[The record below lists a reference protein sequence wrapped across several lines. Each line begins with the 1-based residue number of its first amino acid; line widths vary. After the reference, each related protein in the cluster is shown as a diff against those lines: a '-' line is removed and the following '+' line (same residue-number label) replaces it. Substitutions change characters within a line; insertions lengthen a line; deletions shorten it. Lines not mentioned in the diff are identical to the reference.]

1 VKIKADLHIKIF
13 KNQMKQKETFFT
25 CFVFQFYFI
34 HLVYSFYIK
43 SGHFIFK
50 SMEYLSDR
58 IKSLSVSQTLAMA
71 QKSRE
76 LKAKGIDIIS
86 LSLGEPDFN
95 TPDYIKEAA
104 KKAIDDN
111 YSKYP
116 PVPGYNDLR
125 EAISRKF
132 KEENGLTYSPDQ
144 IIVSAGGKHSII
156 NVILSIINPGDE
168 VIILAP
174 YWVSYYD
181 QVLLAGGKPVIVTAA
196 IENDFKIRPEQL
208 ETAITSKTRLIIFNS
223 PSNPTGMVYD
233 RNEMEKIARIVQ
245 KHEGLFIMSDEI
257 YEHIIFSGEHVS
269 MASFDFIYDRVITVN
284 GVSKGYA
291 MTGWRI
297 GYIGAPLWIVKACD
311 KLQGQFTSGVCSI
324 AQRAALAAIQ
334 GKNDSKQIM
343 KEAFHRRRDLICSLL
358 KEIKGLKVPVP
369 EGAFYVMPDISY
381 FLGKSDGITTIVNS
395 DDLALYLLDKAQVA
409 VVGGDAFGAP
419 DCIRI
424 SYATADNLLTEAV
437 KRIKSAL
444 ERLH

>member
-1 VKIKADLHIKIF
+1 
-13 KNQMKQKETFFT
+13 
-25 CFVFQFYFI
+25 
-34 HLVYSFYIK
+34 
-43 SGHFIFK
+43 
-50 SMEYLSDR
+50 MEYLSER
-58 IKSLSVSQTLAMA
+58 IKALSVSQTLAMA

-116 PVPGYNDLR
+116 PVPGYDDLR
-125 EAISRKF
+125 KAISKKF
-132 KEENGLTYSPDQ
+132 KDENGLNYSSDQ
-144 IIVSAGGKHSII
+144 IIVSAGGKHSLI

-181 QVLLAGGKPVIVTAA
+181 QIIIAEGKPVIIEAKL
-196 IENDFKIRPEQL
+196 ENDFKIRPEQL
-208 ETAITSKTRLIIFNS
+208 EAAITSKTRLIIFNS

-233 RNEMEKIARIVQ
+233 RKEMEKIARIVE
-245 KHEGLFIMSDEI
+245 KHEGLFIISDEI
-257 YEHIIFSGEHVS
+257 YEHIIFEGEHVS

-284 GVSKGYA
+284 GVSKAYA

-297 GYIGAPLWIVKACD
+297 GYIGAPVWIAKACN

-334 GKNDSKQIM
+334 GTGESQKIM
-343 KEAFHRRRDLICSLL
+343 KEAFLRRRNLLCSLI
-358 KEIKGLKVPVP
+358 KDVKGLKVKVP
-369 EGAFYVMPDISY
+369 QGAFYLMPDISY
-381 FLGKSDGITTIVNS
+381 YLGKSDGETLIGTS

-409 VVGGDAFGAP
+409 TVGGDAFGAP
-419 DCIRI
+419 DCLRI
-424 SYATADNLLTEAV
+424 SYATSDDLLVEAV
-437 KRIKSAL
+437 KRMKAAL
-444 ERLH
+444 EKLK

>member
-1 VKIKADLHIKIF
+1 
-13 KNQMKQKETFFT
+13 
-25 CFVFQFYFI
+25 
-34 HLVYSFYIK
+34 
-43 SGHFIFK
+43 
-50 SMEYLSDR
+50 MEYLSNR

-76 LKAKGIDIIS
+76 LKAKGLDIIS

-116 PVPGYNDLR
+116 PVPGYDDLR
-125 EAISRKF
+125 NAISKKF
-132 KEENGLTYSPDQ
+132 KDENGINYTSDQ
-144 IIVSAGGKHSII
+144 IIVSAGGKHSLI

-181 QVLLAGGKPVIVTAA
+181 QILLAGGKPIVVEALL
-196 IENDFKIRPEQL
+196 ENDFKVRPEQL
-208 ETAITSKTRLIIFNS
+208 ESAITDKTRLIIFNS
-223 PSNPTGMVYD
+223 PSNPTGMVYTGQ
-233 RNEMEKIARIVQ
+233 EMEKIARIVE
-245 KHEGLFIMSDEI
+245 KHEGLFIISDEI
-257 YEHIIFSGEHVS
+257 YEHIIFEGRHVS

-297 GYIGAPLWIVKACD
+297 GYIGAPLWISKACN

-324 AQRAALAAIQ
+324 AQRAALAAIT
-334 GKNDSKQIM
+334 GGDNSRQIM
-343 KEAFHRRRDLICSLL
+343 KEAFLRRRDLICGQL
-358 KEIKGLKVPVP
+358 KEIKGLKIRVPQ
-369 EGAFYVMPDISY
+369 GAFYVMPDISY
-381 FLGKSDGITTIVNS
+381 YLGKSDGNAKINNS

-419 DCIRI
+419 QCIRI
-424 SYATADNLLTEAV
+424 SYANSDELLVEAV
-437 KRIKSAL
+437 KRIKAAL
-444 ERLH
+444 EKLN

>member
-1 VKIKADLHIKIF
+1 
-13 KNQMKQKETFFT
+13 
-25 CFVFQFYFI
+25 
-34 HLVYSFYIK
+34 
-43 SGHFIFK
+43 
-50 SMEYLSDR
+50 MEYLSER

-116 PVPGYNDLR
+116 PVPGYADLR
-125 EAISRKF
+125 EAISKKF
-132 KEENGLTYSPDQ
+132 KEENGISYSPDQ
-144 IIVSAGGKHSII
+144 IIVSAGGKHSLI
-156 NVILSIINPGDE
+156 NVILSIVNPGDE

-181 QVLLAGGKPVIVTAA
+181 QIIIAEGKPVVIKAKL
-196 IENDFKIRPEQL
+196 ENDFKIRPEQL
-208 ETAITSKTRLIIFNS
+208 EAAITAKTRLIIFNS

-233 RNEMEKIARIVQ
+233 RNEMEKIARIVE
-245 KHEGLFIMSDEI
+245 KHEGLFIISDEI
-257 YEHIIFSGEHVS
+257 YEHIIFTGEHVS

-297 GYIGAPLWIVKACD
+297 GYIGAPLWIAKGCN

-334 GKNDSKQIM
+334 GNGDSQKIM
-343 KEAFHRRRDLICSLL
+343 RAAFLRRRDLICGLL
-358 KEIKGLKVPVP
+358 KEIKGIKVSIPQ
-369 EGAFYVMPDISY
+369 GAFYVMPDISY
-381 FLGKSDGITTIVNS
+381 YLSKSDGETRITTS
-395 DDLALYLLDKAQVA
+395 DELALYLLDKAQVA
-409 VVGGDAFGAP
+409 TVGGDAFGSP
-419 DCIRI
+419 ECLRI
-424 SYATADNLLTEAV
+424 SYATSDDLLVEAV
-437 KRIKSAL
+437 KRIKGAL
-444 ERLH
+444 EKLK

>member
-1 VKIKADLHIKIF
+1 
-13 KNQMKQKETFFT
+13 
-25 CFVFQFYFI
+25 
-34 HLVYSFYIK
+34 
-43 SGHFIFK
+43 
-50 SMEYLSDR
+50 MEYLSER

-104 KKAIDDN
+104 KRAIDEN
-111 YSKYP
+111 YTKYP
-116 PVPGYNDLR
+116 PVPGYSDLR

-132 KEENGLTYSPDQ
+132 REENGINYTSDQ
-144 IIVSAGGKHSII
+144 IIVSAGGKHSLI
-156 NVILSIINPGDE
+156 NVILSIVNPGDE

-174 YWVSYYD
+174 YWVSYKD
-181 QVLLAGGKPVIVTAA
+181 QIILAGGKPVIVNGL

-208 ETAITSKTRLIIFNS
+208 ESAITAKTRLIIFNS
-223 PSNPTGMVYD
+223 PSNPTGMVYSGE
-233 RNEMEKIARIVQ
+233 EMEKIARVVE
-245 KHEGLFIMSDEI
+245 KHEGVFIISDEI
-257 YEHIIFSGEHVS
+257 YEHIIFDGKHVS

-297 GYIGAPLWIVKACD
+297 GYIGAPLWIAKACN

-324 AQRAALAAIQ
+324 AQRAALAAIK
-334 GKNDSKQIM
+334 GKDISRQVM
-343 KEAFHRRRDLICSLL
+343 KEAFLRRRDLICGLL
-358 KEIKGLKVPVP
+358 KEVKGIKIRIPH
-369 EGAFYVMPDISY
+369 GAFYVMPDISY
-381 FLGKSDGITTIVNS
+381 YLGKSDGKTVINNS
-395 DDLALYLLDKAQVA
+395 DDLAMFLLNTAHVA

-424 SYATADNLLTEAV
+424 SYANSDDFLVEAV
-437 KRIKSAL
+437 RRIKIAL
-444 ERLH
+444 GKLV